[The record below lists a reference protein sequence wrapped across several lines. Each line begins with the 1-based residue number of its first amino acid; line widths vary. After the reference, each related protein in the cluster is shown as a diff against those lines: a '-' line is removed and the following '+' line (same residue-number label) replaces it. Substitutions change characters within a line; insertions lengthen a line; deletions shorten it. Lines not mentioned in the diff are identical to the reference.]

1 MGEGG
6 QGLVLGLA
14 GEHGPSHGGAATQL
28 QLLLYIFLENTELFM
43 GSLSIALVWLS
54 VESFHKH

>member
-1 MGEGG
+1 M
-6 QGLVLGLA
+6 LGLA
-14 GEHGPSHGGAATQL
+14 GEHGPSHGAAATQL
-28 QLLLYIFLENTELFM
+28 QLLLYIFLEKTELFM